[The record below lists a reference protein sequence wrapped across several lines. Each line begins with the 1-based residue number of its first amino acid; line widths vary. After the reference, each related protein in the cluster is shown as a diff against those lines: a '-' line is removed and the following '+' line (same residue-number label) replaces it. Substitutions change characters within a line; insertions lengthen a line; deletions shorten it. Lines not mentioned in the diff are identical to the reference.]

1 MPASYSTPYSK
12 MEAVFLLF
20 SIQLLD
26 GKGPDFLPFGQIKN
40 PWNEDILLSSF
51 LVLHQMY
58 VL

>member
-1 MPASYSTPYSK
+1 